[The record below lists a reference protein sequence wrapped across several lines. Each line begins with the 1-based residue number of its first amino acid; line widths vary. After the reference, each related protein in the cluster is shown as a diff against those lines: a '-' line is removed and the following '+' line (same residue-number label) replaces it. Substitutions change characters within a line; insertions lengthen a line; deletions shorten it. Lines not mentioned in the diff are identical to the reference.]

1 MRSFSAATAAPPEVT
16 WRLMATPDD
25 WNRWSPHVRGA
36 WGLGAPEVRAGAA
49 GAAGAARVLLTGRSS
64 TSRCARLAQEA
75 ERVVGAPA

>member
-49 GAAGAARVLLTGRSS
+49 GAARVLLTGRSS